1 MNATF
6 RILSATAALSLV
18 GNVGLPDSAN
28 AQGSAFR
35 TAGEKITGEAYWPGR
50 ATSRYLQSAQSYAQD
65 FQAHVARAGRPE
77 PTVVKEVS
85 KTLTSYLD
93 EANKHLVAM
102 KRDFAGD
109 KETVAAVEGI
119 EKDLAKAVEQNK
131 AMITCCQ
138 DEKFDK
144 AMAMTCCTDLAKQIG
159 KIHADHVA
167 LMQKLSSKHAA
178 SPATSAAK

>member
-6 RILSATAALSLV
+6 RVLSAAAALALITV
-18 GNVGLPDSAN
+18 VGLPNISN
-28 AQGSAFR
+28 AQGSGFR
-35 TAGEKITGEAYWPGR
+35 SAGEKITGEAYWPAR
-50 ATSRYLQSAQSYAQD
+50 ATTRYLQSAQSYAQD

-77 PTVVKEVS
+77 PAVVTEVS
-85 KTLTSYLD
+85 KTLTGYLD

-102 KRDFAGD
+102 KKDFAGD

-159 KIHADHVA
+159 KVHADHVA
-167 LMQKLSSKHAA
+167 LMKKLSTKHAA
-178 SPATSAAK
+178 APATK